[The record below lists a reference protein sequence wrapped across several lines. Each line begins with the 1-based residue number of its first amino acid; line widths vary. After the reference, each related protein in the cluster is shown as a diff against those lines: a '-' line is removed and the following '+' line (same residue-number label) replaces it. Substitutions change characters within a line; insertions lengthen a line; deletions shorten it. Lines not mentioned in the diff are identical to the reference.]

1 MNRRLRVMT
10 VATLNLI
17 AIALMVIV
25 IWGVS
30 EPLGQ
35 AFQTLYVFLAALNGF
50 ALASSIHNDE

>member
-1 MNRRLRVMT
+1 MT